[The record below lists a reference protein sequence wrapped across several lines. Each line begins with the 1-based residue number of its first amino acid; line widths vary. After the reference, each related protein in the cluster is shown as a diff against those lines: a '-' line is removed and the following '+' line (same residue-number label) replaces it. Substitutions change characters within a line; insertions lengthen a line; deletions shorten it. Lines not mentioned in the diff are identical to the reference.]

1 MKSLKKTSPHVLNQI
16 EKDRKMSNSTYC
28 TNCGKQI
35 SITARFC
42 RFCGN
47 PVKKQRSTQPS
58 PTPSSSPPVTP
69 PTPVAR
75 PSPRP
80 AESIEKIP
88 EEIVDILYARERK
101 TQIKAELKEL
111 LDEIDE
117 LSKKVDIG
125 LIDEEES
132 SQKIETIQ
140 THISSL
146 QEEQKTL
153 KSQPLELETFTESE
167 KKWQQRIEK
176 LEEKKRTQM
185 VSNEVYNSLK
195 DEYNS
200 EYATIQQKVAIEE
213 RKARRWLVNLQ
224 KEVRELETQ
233 VERFKVRGEIDGLSK
248 EDIETESK
256 QFKLERKRKAAAA
269 SILTEILSN
278 L

>member
-16 EKDRKMSNSTYC
+16 EKDRKMANSTYC

-47 PVKKQRSTQPS
+47 PAKKKRSTQPS
-58 PTPSSSPPVTP
+58 PTSSSSPPVAP

-75 PSPRP
+75 PLPRP

-125 LIDEEES
+125 LIEEEES

-140 THISSL
+140 TQISSL

-153 KSQPLELETFTESE
+153 KSQPLELETFTVSE
-167 KKWQQRIEK
+167 NKWQQRIEK

-200 EYATIQQKVAIEE
+200 EYATIQKKVAIEE
-213 RKARRWLVNLQ
+213 RKARRWLVDLQ

-233 VERFKVRGEIDGLSK
+233 VERFKVRGEIEGLSQEEIK
-248 EDIETESK
+248 TKSEQST
-256 QFKLERKRKAAAA
+256 LERKRKAAAA
-269 SILTEILSN
+269 RILTEILSN